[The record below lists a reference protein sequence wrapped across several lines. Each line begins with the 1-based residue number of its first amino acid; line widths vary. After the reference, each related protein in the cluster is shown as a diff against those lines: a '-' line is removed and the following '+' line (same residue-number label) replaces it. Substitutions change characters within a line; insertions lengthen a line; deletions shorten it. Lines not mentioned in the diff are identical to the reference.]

1 MENIRGGQPTGE
13 GWTRRLV
20 ATGAILDGRDALR
33 DGLAHILA
41 ANPEEAD
48 AALAEVLDQVRRSEP
63 NAVAE
68 AKRLVIS
75 ATDRP
80 VDETLDDAARTI
92 AGLLRAPAARA
103 GIDAFNEKRP
113 PPWAEQPSS
122 ED

>member
-1 MENIRGGQPTGE
+1 MGE

-33 DGLAHILA
+33 DGLAHILVSGR
-41 ANPEEAD
+41 EEAD
-48 AALAEVLDQVRRSEP
+48 RALAGVLDQVRRSEP

-75 ATDRP
+75 ASDRP

-92 AGLLRAPAARA
+92 AALLRAPAARA
-103 GIDAFNEKRP
+103 GINAFRAKRA
-113 PPWAEQPSS
+113 PPWAEPSSS